1 MVTGTKGEA
10 KPAGPRSFNDLADAL
25 YSTST

>member
-10 KPAGPRSFNDLADAL
+10 KSAGPRSFNDLADAM
-25 YSTST
+25 YSSST